1 MNSNYYSNSKTL
13 TKKERVFYDKNVAY
27 VEPDGKKIGPYDFR
41 DEIIYELSTRGFYEE
56 EILIV
61 H

>member
-27 VEPDGKKIGPYDFR
+27 VEPDGKKIGPFDFR
-41 DEIIYELSTRGFYEE
+41 DEIIHELSTRGFYEE

>member
-27 VEPDGKKIGPYDFR
+27 VEPDGEKIGPYDFR
-41 DEIIYELSTRGFYEE
+41 DEIIHELFIRNFYEE
-56 EILIV
+56 EISINN
-61 H
+61 